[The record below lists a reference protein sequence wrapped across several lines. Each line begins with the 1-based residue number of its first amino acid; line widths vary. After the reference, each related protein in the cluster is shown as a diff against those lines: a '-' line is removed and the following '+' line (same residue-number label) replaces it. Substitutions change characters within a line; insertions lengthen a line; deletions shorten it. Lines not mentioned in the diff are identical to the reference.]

1 MKGLTTR
8 LRRGVATHFSLVLI
22 GLLIVGLVGGY
33 ATYQVYVNP
42 ETETETRVLSSWE
55 SAGEFDHRATV
66 INGTAAFEE
75 GTVLHNRTAYFRNV
89 SPRLDG
95 AFSYRYTASNGGRL
109 ATNVSL
115 AIVLRSVEDRPEG
128 NQTVFWRIER
138 PLRAVSV
145 EALEP
150 GETARIPFSVNV
162 TARKQV
168 ADAVEEQLGDPPG
181 TPRMHILARVGID
194 GTRNGEPVE
203 RTRSY
208 RLPIQF
214 EQGVYQ
220 VSAAGPELDSDRRT
234 RTTSDPVQYGAVRTV
249 GGPLLALLGLG
260 GVVGAVVARR
270 QGRLALAETERVRH
284 KYEIDR
290 AEFADWITTGH
301 VPDELA
307 DRPHVRVDSLEGL
320 VDTAIDTDE
329 RVIEDPVGERYLVIS
344 EAVTY
349 EYDPPSIPQGYP
361 LPPQAA
367 RTDAQGTDGEAPS
380 GNGHDEAAVPE
391 DGSAE

>member
-1 MKGLTTR
+1 M
-8 LRRGVATHFSLVLI
+8 VVI

-33 ATYQVYVNP
+33 VTYQVHVNP
-42 ETETETRVLSSWE
+42 DTETETRLISSWE

-75 GTVLHNRTAYFRNV
+75 GTVLRNRTAYFRTV
-89 SPRLDG
+89 SPRLNG
-95 AFSYRYTASNGGRL
+95 SFSYRYNASNGGRL
-109 ATNVSL
+109 ATTGSL
-115 AIVLRSVEDRPEG
+115 AIVLRSVKDHPDG
-128 NQTVFWRIER
+128 NQTVFWRVER
-138 PLRAVSV
+138 PLREVSV

-150 GETARIPFSVNV
+150 GETATVPFSVNV

-181 TPRMHILARVGID
+181 TPQMHILARVGIE
-194 GTRNGEPVE
+194 GTRNGEPVD
-203 RTRSY
+203 RTRAY

-214 EQGVYQ
+214 QQGVYQ
-220 VSAAGPELDSDRRT
+220 VSAAGPAVNSDRRT
-234 RTTSDPVQYGAVRTV
+234 RTTSAPVQYGAVRTV

-260 GVVGAVVARR
+260 SVLGTLVARR
-270 QGRLALAETERVRH
+270 QGWLALAENERARH
-284 KYEIDR
+284 KFETDR

-301 VPDELA
+301 VPDELD

-329 RVIEDPVGERYLVIS
+329 RVIEDPIGDRFLVIS

-349 EYDPPSIPQGYP
+349 EYDPPVIPQGELLRP
-361 LPPQAA
+361 SSA
-367 RTDAQGTDGEAPS
+367 RTAVPGDDGKVPS
-380 GNGHDEAAVPE
+380 GNGHDEAVVPN
-391 DGSAE
+391 DGSGE